1 LPDTP
6 PKAFGR
12 YEVQEEIGRGMMGIV
27 YRATDPVL
35 GRTVALKTINV
46 AFSLA
51 EAERTVY
58 EKRFLNEA
66 RVAAAF
72 AHPGI
77 VVVHDVGWDTATGTP
92 YVALE
97 FLKGR
102 TLADIMAQGDPLP
115 WERALR
121 ITARLASALQ
131 YAHAQGV
138 VHRDVKPTNIM
149 ISPEGDPKIMDFGIA
164 KVPHSQ
170 LTAAGEFFGTPSY
183 MSPEQISA
191 HPVDGRSDLFSLG
204 AVLYL
209 MLTGK
214 RAFDGDTVPA
224 ILNSV
229 SHRHPPPP
237 GRVVPGLPAD
247 VDYLVSRA
255 LAKDPADRFA
265 DGITFAED
273 IEDVLSGRP
282 PRHRGAWKSPEGAES
297 TLAQRVMP
305 RPLPETMDL
314 SQPETAPG
322 RSQVVTAPYGGTDL
336 ISKRDFIAVGILA
349 ALGLLAAL
357 ALPRINRPPSAP
369 ARPTPAPNTSRPATI
384 DRGSS
389 PLSLA
394 SVEPKPLPSVSPS
407 VVAAKPARLALSVEH
422 PFKNGTL
429 RVLVDGRQEMELA
442 LESRR
447 KLGFMGSRRGEH
459 AAAVDVPAGNHNI
472 RVEVKADGFDSAGT
486 IRGSFKSGKSRTLA
500 AKIEGRPRR
509 LLLSW
514 QG

>member
-102 TLADIMAQGDPLP
+102 TLADIMAEGDPMP

-131 YAHAQGV
+131 YAHAHGV

-149 ISPEGDPKIMDFGIA
+149 ISPEGEPKIMDFGIA
-164 KVPHSQ
+164 KVPHAQ

-214 RAFDGDTVPA
+214 RAFDGDSVPA
-224 ILNSV
+224 ILNAV
-229 SHRHPPPP
+229 SHRQPPPP

-255 LAKDPADRFA
+255 LAKDPADRFG
-265 DGITFAED
+265 DGIAFAED
-273 IEDVLSGRP
+273 IEDVLAGRP
-282 PRHRGAWKSPEGAES
+282 PRHRGAWKSAEGAES
-297 TLAQRVMP
+297 TLAHRTTP
-305 RPLPETMDL
+305 RPQPETMDL

-322 RSQVVTAPYGGTDL
+322 HSPVVTAPYGPEL
-336 ISKRDFIAVGILA
+336 ISKRDFVAVGILA

-357 ALPRINRPPSAP
+357 ALPRINRPPSAA
-369 ARPTPAPNTSRPATI
+369 ARPAPANTRRPAIVAPVPSAPAP
-384 DRGSS
+384 
-389 PLSLA
+389 
-394 SVEPKPLPSVSPS
+394 VEPTPLPSASPS
-407 VVAAKPARLALSVEH
+407 AAARPARLALSVEH
-422 PFKNGTL
+422 PFKSGTL
-429 RVLVDGRQEMELA
+429 RVLVDGHQEMELA

-447 KLGFMGSRRGEH
+447 RLGFMGSRRGEH
-459 AAAVDVPAGNHNI
+459 AAALDIPAGNHTV
-472 RVEVKADGFDSAGT
+472 RVEIKADDFNSSGS

-500 AKIEGRPRR
+500 AKIQGRPRK

>member
-1 LPDTP
+1 LPDSP
-6 PKAFGR
+6 RAFGR

-51 EAERTVY
+51 EAERSVY

-77 VVVHDVGWDTATGTP
+77 VVVHDVGWDPDTGTP

-102 TLADIMAQGDPLP
+102 TLADIMAGGDPMP
-115 WERALR
+115 WEQALR
-121 ITARLASALQ
+121 ITAKLGAALQ

-138 VHRDVKPTNIM
+138 VHRDIKPTNIM
-149 ISPEGDPKIMDFGIA
+149 ISPEGEPKIMDFGIA
-164 KVPHSQ
+164 KVPHAQ

-209 MLTGK
+209 MLTGQ
-214 RAFDGDTVPA
+214 RAFDGETVPT
-224 ILNSV
+224 ILNAV
-229 SHRHPPPP
+229 SHRHPAPP
-237 GRVVPGLPAD
+237 GRLVRSLPPD
-247 VDYLVSRA
+247 IDYLVSRA
-255 LAKDPADRFA
+255 LAKDPAERYA
-265 DGITFAED
+265 SGTMFAED
-273 IEDVLSGRP
+273 IDDVLAGRT
-282 PRHRGAWKSPEGAES
+282 PRHRGDWKGPQGAES
-297 TLAQRVMP
+297 TLAHHTPMP
-305 RPLPETMDL
+305 HQPETMDL
-314 SQPETAPG
+314 KQPETVPG
-322 RSQVVTAPYGGTDL
+322 RAQAVTAPFGADL
-336 ISKRDFIAVGILA
+336 ISKRDFIAVGVLA
-349 ALGLLAAL
+349 ALGLVAAL
-357 ALPRINRPPSAP
+357 TLPRVNRPSSGAARPAPPPVRRPSPVAQDLPSPSAEP
-369 ARPTPAPNTSRPATI
+369 SASA
-384 DRGSS
+384 
-389 PLSLA
+389 SLI
-394 SVEPKPLPSVSPS
+394 PSPS
-407 VVAAKPARLALSVEH
+407 PSSSKPARLAVSVEH
-422 PFKNGTL
+422 PFKTGTL
-429 RVLVDGRQEMELA
+429 RVLVDGQQEMELA

-447 KLGFMGSRRGEH
+447 KLGFMGARRGEH
-459 AAAVDVPAGNHNI
+459 SAAVDVPAGKHTV
-472 RVEVKADGFDSAGT
+472 RVEVKAEDSVLAGT
-486 IRGSFKSGKSRTLA
+486 IVGSFKSGKSRTLG
-500 AKIEGRPRR
+500 AKVDGRPRR